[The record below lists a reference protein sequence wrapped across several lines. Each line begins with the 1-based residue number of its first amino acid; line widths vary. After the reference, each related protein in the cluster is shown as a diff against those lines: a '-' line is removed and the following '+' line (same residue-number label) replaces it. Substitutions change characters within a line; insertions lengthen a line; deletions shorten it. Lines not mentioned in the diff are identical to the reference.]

1 MTGRLVGNHS
11 NILRLIMVRKTKAQA
26 EVTRNAIL
34 DAAERLFEVQ
44 GLSRTSLQDI
54 ASAAGVTRGAIYWHF
69 RDKRELFDSLMER
82 ALLPFESA
90 IILLGS
96 QTSEPVA
103 VRLREHA
110 IYLFKSMLVDGRLR
124 RFFEITAHK
133 IEYLDEIMAVRERLI
148 NVRVR
153 HVEMLKQHLLLAALP
168 EANCQIHALGLH
180 VVMDGL
186 IHNWMLDTS
195 AFDLVEV
202 GQSIVDTY
210 LCGLQGSKMQGSIE
224 EPMIS

>member
-82 ALLPFESA
+82 ALLPFE
-90 IILLGS
+90 
-96 QTSEPVA
+96 
-103 VRLREHA
+103 RLCSR
-110 IYLFKSMLVDGRLR
+110 
-124 RFFEITAHK
+124 
-133 IEYLDEIMAVRERLI
+133 
-148 NVRVR
+148 
-153 HVEMLKQHLLLAALP
+153 
-168 EANCQIHALGLH
+168 
-180 VVMDGL
+180 
-186 IHNWMLDTS
+186 
-195 AFDLVEV
+195 
-202 GQSIVDTY
+202 
-210 LCGLQGSKMQGSIE
+210 
-224 EPMIS
+224 